1 MWKVSAFATA
11 AAFSFSLAQAEGA
24 ELKIFVGGAMTETV
38 SKIGNAFAR
47 SSGHKLEFVSDTTGA
62 LVNKLKAGEKADVI
76 VVTEAAIDGLQK
88 DGALREGSRTPL
100 VRALVGVGVKAD
112 SSTSPDLSSV
122 DAFKR
127 SLLAAK
133 TVSYVDPK
141 AGGTSG
147 TYFEGLLARMG
158 IAEQMKPKIVYRTQG
173 AGVADAVA
181 TGAAELGITFIAE
194 LSPNKGVKIAGPLP
208 NEIQLPTNYLAAIP
222 RVSANQDAAKAFI
235 QAMTAP
241 GGEAVFRGAGLQPL
255 PASR

>member
-1 MWKVSAFATA
+1 MWRTNAFLIA
-11 AAFSFSLAQAEGA
+11 AAVSLGLAQAQGA
-24 ELKIFVGGAMTETV
+24 EIKVFVGGAMTETV
-38 SKIGNAFAR
+38 SKIGADFAK
-47 SSGHKLEFVSDTTGA
+47 SSGHKMEFVSDTTGA

-88 DGALREGSRTPL
+88 DGTLVQGSRTPL
-100 VRALVGVGVKAD
+100 VRALVGVGVKAG
-112 SSTSPDLSSV
+112 SATAPDLSSV

-127 SLLAAK
+127 ALLAAK

-147 TYFEGLLARMG
+147 VYFEGLLARMG
-158 IAEQMKPKIVYRTQG
+158 IADQMKPKIVYRTQG

-208 NEIQLPTNYLAAIP
+208 NEIQLPTNYVAGVLA
-222 RVSANQDAAKAFI
+222 VSANKDAGRAFI
-235 QAMTAP
+235 NAMTAP
-241 GGEAVFRGAGLQPL
+241 GGEAVFKGAGLQPL
-255 PASR
+255 TATR

>member
-1 MWKVSAFATA
+1 MWKANAFAIA
-11 AAFSFSLAQAEGA
+11 AAVSLAVAHAQGA
-24 ELKIFVGGAMTETV
+24 ELKVFVGGAMTETV
-38 SKIGNAFAR
+38 SKIGADFAR
-47 SSGHKLEFVSDTTGA
+47 TSGHKLDFVSDTTGA
-62 LVNKLKAGEKADVI
+62 LVKKLKAGEKADVV
-76 VVTEAAIDGLQK
+76 VVTEVAIDGLQK
-88 DGALREGSRTPL
+88 DGALAQGSRTPL
-100 VRALVGVGVKAD
+100 VRALVGVGVKAGAA
-112 SSTSPDLSSV
+112 SPDLSSV

-127 SLLAAK
+127 TLLAAK

-158 IAEQMKPKIVYRTQG
+158 IADQMKSKIVYRTQG

-208 NEIQLPTNYLAAIP
+208 NEIQLPTNYLAAVP
-222 RVSANQDAAKAFI
+222 KVSANQDAARAFI

-241 GGEAVFRGAGLQPL
+241 AGQAVFRGAGLQPL
-255 PASR
+255 PGTR

>member
-1 MWKVSAFATA
+1 MWKSFAIA
-11 AAFSFSLAQAEGA
+11 AAVSLAVAHAQGA
-24 ELKIFVGGAMTETV
+24 ELKVFVGGAMTETV
-38 SKIGNAFAR
+38 SKIGAEFAR
-47 SSGHKLEFVSDTTGA
+47 TSGHKLEFVSDTTGA
-62 LVNKLKAGEKADVI
+62 LINKLKAGEKADVI

-88 DGALREGSRTPL
+88 DGALADGSRTTL

-112 SSTSPDLSSV
+112 GNASPDLSSV

-127 SLLAAK
+127 SLLASK
-133 TVSYVDPK
+133 SVSYVDPK

-158 IAEQMKPKIVYRTQG
+158 IADQMKPKIVYRTQG

-208 NEIQLPTNYLAAIP
+208 NEIQLPTNYLAGVP
-222 RVSANQDAAKAFI
+222 KVSTNQDAARAFI

-241 GGEAVFRGAGLQPL
+241 GGQAIFRGAGLQPL
-255 PASR
+255 PAR

>member
-1 MWKVSAFATA
+1 MWRTNAFLIA
-11 AAFSFSLAQAEGA
+11 AAVSLGVAQAQGA
-24 ELKIFVGGAMTETV
+24 EIKVFVGGAMAETV
-38 SKIGNAFAR
+38 SKIGADFAK
-47 SSGHKLEFVSDTTGA
+47 SSGHKMEFVSDTTGA

-88 DGALREGSRTPL
+88 DGTLVQGSRTPL
-100 VRALVGVGVKAD
+100 VRALVGVGVKAG
-112 SSTSPDLSSV
+112 SATAPDLSSLNS
-122 DAFKR
+122 FKR
-127 SLLAAK
+127 ALLAAK

-147 TYFEGLLARMG
+147 AYFEGLLARMG

-208 NEIQLPTNYLAAIP
+208 NEIQLPTNYVAGVLS
-222 RVSANQDAAKAFI
+222 VSANKDAARGFI
-235 QAMTAP
+235 NAMTAP
-241 GGEAVFRGAGLQPL
+241 GGEAVFKGAGLQPL
-255 PASR
+255 AR

>member
-1 MWKVSAFATA
+1 MWKPLAIA
-11 AAFSFSLAQAEGA
+11 AAVSLAVAHAQGA
-24 ELKIFVGGAMTETV
+24 ELRVFVGGAMTETV
-38 SKIGNAFAR
+38 SKIGAEFGR
-47 SSGHKLEFVSDTTGA
+47 TSGHKLEFVSDTTGA

-88 DGALREGSRTPL
+88 DGALAQGSRTNL

-112 SSTSPDLSSV
+112 GKASPDLSSV

-133 TVSYVDPK
+133 SVSYVDPK

-158 IAEQMKPKIVYRTQG
+158 ITDQMKPKIVYRTQG

-208 NEIQLPTNYLAAIP
+208 NDIQLPTNYVAAIP
-222 RVSANQDAAKAFI
+222 NVSANQDAARAFI

-241 GGEAVFRGAGLQPL
+241 GGQAVFRGAGLQPL
-255 PASR
+255 PAAR